1 MGRYSKKNRK
11 GGEKLDDIQVQV
23 DSIQQQLNDLK
34 ASRSSSMSMPEDSM
48 SMSESM
54 ENKVDNMVSD
64 SGMLGDNVGTGD
76 NVVTDAIVVTGDS
89 VVKDSK
95 KKNKT
100 KKIVD
105 EVVEDVK
112 YWVKDK
118 NIKFLNGAGG
128 TVSLSFDGIIPK
140 IDKVIKTYEVAKLKN
155 PNSPEYSEPEAMKG
169 TTPWSTIKQ
178 KLIDANSV
186 DEVQGVINTYKI
198 SFAANYVAG
207 TRRRKSRGKKRT
219 HKRR

>member
-112 YWVKDK
+112 YWVKDTS
-118 NIKFLNGAGG
+118 IKFTDGAKGR
-128 TVSLSFDGIIPK
+128 VSLAFGRIMTL
-140 IDKVIKTYEVAKLKN
+140 IDEYIKK
-155 PNSPEYSEPEAMKG
+155 KG
-169 TTPWSTIKQ
+169 DTEKEGANWSTIKQ